1 MTLPN
6 STNAINDNLASWND
20 RAHVHANGGYGDL
33 DALASNPSYITGVAQ
48 RDFAVLAP
56 HLPNQSIKGLR
67 ILHLQCHIGTDTICW
82 HRMGAAEVWGL
93 DFSSISL
100 EYARKLAEK
109 ANVAVT
115 FVQADV
121 RKAAEAL
128 ADQCGTFDAIA
139 TSAGTITWLPELTAW
154 AKSIESLLAPGGV
167 FAIRDDHPMLFAL
180 DNSGLSVVQ
189 DCFGGT
195 EVVYEEDSSY
205 VTDPSC
211 EGSGG
216 KLTHTVNHNWAHDFQ
231 EIIGALLQAGLVLES
246 LHEHDV
252 ADWRSLPMLEFDEDD
267 EGWRMPDGLPRIP
280 LTFSIIARK
289 PR

>member
-1 MTLPN
+1 MTLPE
-6 STNAINDNLASWND
+6 STNAVNDTLASWND

-33 DALASNPSYITGVAQ
+33 DALASNSSHITGVAQ

-56 HLPNQSIKGLR
+56 HLPDNRSRACAFCICNAISAPTPFAGIVWAPRKSGVSIFLHIAR
-67 ILHLQCHIGTDTICW
+67 IRTQ
-82 HRMGAAEVWGL
+82 
-93 DFSSISL
+93 
-100 EYARKLAEK
+100 ARGK

-128 ADQCGTFDAIA
+128 ADQCGTFDAIV

-211 EGSGG
+211 EGNGG